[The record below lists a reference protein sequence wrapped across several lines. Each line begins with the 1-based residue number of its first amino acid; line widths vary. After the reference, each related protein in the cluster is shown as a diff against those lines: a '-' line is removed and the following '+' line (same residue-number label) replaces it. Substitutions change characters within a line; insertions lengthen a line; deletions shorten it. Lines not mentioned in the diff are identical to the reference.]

1 MEIDKHKSEVSDI
14 ITSNI
19 INKSIWKKFL
29 NLFFTSSLKEKEEI
43 IREVKHVWNNEKKL
57 QKKITGAI
65 NRTLKD
71 DKIIKGYKI
80 YDALPDYSNGITELQ
95 LLEVQGAYDPKIID
109 NLRTI
114 LINKEQTDKSINEE
128 YFKSIQI
135 APRLL
140 LEYIRINTLFPDI
153 LQYSPDSKDKPEK
166 NLGDTLIEQAEY
178 NKNLLTGIAVL
189 FGIDSLDGEID
200 SFKAFTKLLEVGK
213 VTSPYLNIFE
223 GLFITGSAAIAIIKH
238 LNKHDIDKNEI
249 SKQLTSQIGEKY
261 FEEMENIFDQSM
273 EDFIKLLKIKLE
285 DRYKIGVELAK
296 HENLL
301 KAHRDLKYSL
311 DGIQESLVDS

>member
-1 MEIDKHKSEVSDI
+1 M
-14 ITSNI
+14 
-19 INKSIWKKFL
+19 
-29 NLFFTSSLKEKEEI
+29 
-43 IREVKHVWNNEKKL
+43 
-57 QKKITGAI
+57 
-65 NRTLKD
+65 
-71 DKIIKGYKI
+71 
-80 YDALPDYSNGITELQ
+80 
-95 LLEVQGAYDPKIID
+95 
-109 NLRTI
+109 
-114 LINKEQTDKSINEE
+114 
-128 YFKSIQI
+128 
-135 APRLL
+135 
-140 LEYIRINTLFPDI
+140 
-153 LQYSPDSKDKPEK
+153 K